1 MGIEKAQIKP
11 AMFELTTNY
20 RSHNGIVNCAQ
31 AVIDLIVR
39 FWPNTIDA
47 LQPQRS
53 VIQGLE
59 PICFSRGNVAFSSE
73 QFFAGLAYESLHVL
87 ISDGAAPGKRL

>member
-11 AMFELTTNY
+11 AMFELTKNY
-20 RSHNGIVNCAQ
+20 RSHSGIVNCAQ

-47 LQPQRS
+47 LQSQCS
-53 VIQGLE
+53 VIEGLG
-59 PICFSRGNVAFSSE
+59 PICFSGENVSCSPE
-73 QFFAGLAYESLHVL
+73 QFFAGLE
-87 ISDGAAPGKRL
+87 